1 MEGRTRFFGTWVFVL
16 FIELKELREKEKID
30 MKKKR
35 EKQKTKRK
43 IRIKEKETNNK

>member
-30 MKKKR
+30 MKKKKR
-35 EKQKTKRK
+35 E
-43 IRIKEKETNNK
+43 IENEEKNTY